1 MKKIFKNAEN
11 KRIAIFLLL
20 TFTITYAFEIGIVW
34 QLANSA
40 DAALQSLTKSV
51 ISFMMLLP
59 ALCVVITRFITKEG
73 FTNAYIKPNFK
84 GNIKYYILAWL
95 APAVLVFFGAVV
107 YFMIFPDKFDINMGY
122 MSLIFS
128 SAGANLTSAQLRTT
142 AISQIVTGIVL
153 SPILNIVFCFGEE
166 LGWRGY
172 LLPKMSQNFKLVPML
187 LINGLIWGLWH
198 APITIIGHNYGVGYW
213 GYPFTGIL
221 AMCVFCTVI
230 GTLLSYLTVK
240 THSCIPAAIAHGS
253 LNGLA
258 SAAALFTS
266 DGGNPFIGPIPTGI
280 IGGIGFIIAAIAAV
294 ILMRKAKLKNI

>member
-1 MKKIFKNAEN
+1 MKKIFKNADN
-11 KRIAIFLLL
+11 KRIVIFLLL
-20 TFTITYAFEIGIVW
+20 TFIITYAFEIGIVW

-73 FTNAYIKPNFK
+73 FTDAYIKPNFK

-95 APAVLVFFGAVV
+95 APALLVLFGAVV
-107 YFMIFPDKFDINMGY
+107 YFMIFPNKFDINMGY

-172 LLPKMSQNFKLVPML
+172 LLPKMSQKFKLVPML

-240 THSCIPAAIAHGS
+240 THSCIPAAIAHSS

-280 IGGIGFIIAAIAAV
+280 IGGIGFIIAALAAV
-294 ILMRKAKLKNI
+294 ILMRKAKLK